1 MSTGLIIGKFLPPH
15 AGHQCL
21 IDTARMQVSALS
33 VIVFSKAAEPIPG
46 SLRAAWLRELYPT
59 LSILHID
66 REGPV
71 DFDDEGAWQFWV
83 ATIRAAHPRPV
94 DVVFSSEAYGD
105 ELARRLGARHVLV
118 DPSRTCVP
126 VSGSQIRADPLAHW
140 EALPAPVRAFYLRR
154 VALVGAE
161 STGKTTLARAL
172 AAHFDT
178 VWVPEFAREYLEARG
193 GVCTL
198 EDMPR
203 IAQGQAALEDCLG
216 RQANRVLIQ
225 DTNLLTTQLW
235 HEHYFGEA
243 PAALRQMAAERRA
256 DLYLLCDCDVPWMA
270 DGLRDSP
277 RQRRWF
283 QDRFR
288 SELEAARLPYVV
300 LAGPFEE
307 RLGPAVE
314 AVTHLLQAPG
324 GHRNSDTGWLA

>member
-15 AGHQCL
+15 AGHQYL
-21 IDTARMQVSALS
+21 IETARRQVETLT

-46 SLRAAWLRELYPT
+46 ALRAAWLRGLYPT
-59 LSILHID
+59 LSIQHVD

-71 DFDDEGAWQFWV
+71 DFDDDGAWAFWV
-83 ATIRAAHPRPV
+83 GAIRAAHPRPV
-94 DVVFSSEAYGD
+94 DVVFSSEAYGH

-118 DPSRTCVP
+118 DGDRTHVP
-126 VSGSQIRADPLAHW
+126 VSGRQIRADPLAQW
-140 EALPAPVRAFYLRR
+140 EALPTPVRLYYLRR

-161 STGKTTLARAL
+161 STGKTTLARTL
-172 AAHFDT
+172 AAHFGT
-178 VWVPEFAREYLEARG
+178 AWVPEYAREYLEARG

-198 EDMPR
+198 ADMTL
-203 IAQGQAALEDCLG
+203 IARGQAELEDCVA

-243 PAALRQMAAERRA
+243 PADLRQMAAERKA
-256 DLYLLCDCDVPWMA
+256 DLYLLCDCDVPWVA

-277 RQRRWF
+277 GQRQWF
-283 QDRFR
+283 QARFR
-288 SELEAARLPYVV
+288 SELEAAGLPYVV
-300 LAGPFEE
+300 LAGAFEE

-314 AVTHLLQAPG
+314 AVERLL
-324 GHRNSDTGWLA
+324 RST